1 MLTIGTIEGERFP
14 VALTCAT
21 TQRHVT
27 LLAEA
32 MYVRQLKKIQVAQ
45 SLTDGG
51 NAPRMIAADD
61 VTGIGSLLKYVPD
74 GIVASE

>member
-1 MLTIGTIEGERFP
+1 
-14 VALTCAT
+14 
-21 TQRHVT
+21 
-27 LLAEA
+27 